1 MEINKETIAKV
12 IKNKRQESN
21 LTQIELAEKIGIS
34 EKHMS
39 KIETGKNYPA
49 LDTFLKILDTLNL
62 TLGDFGLQK
71 IDNDYPKKVLL
82 QKIINTSSK
91 KQLDAYAEV
100 IVALM
105 KHI

>member
-39 KIETGKNYPA
+39 KIETG
-49 LDTFLKILDTLNL
+49 
-62 TLGDFGLQK
+62 
-71 IDNDYPKKVLL
+71 
-82 QKIINTSSK
+82 
-91 KQLDAYAEV
+91 
-100 IVALM
+100 
-105 KHI
+105 